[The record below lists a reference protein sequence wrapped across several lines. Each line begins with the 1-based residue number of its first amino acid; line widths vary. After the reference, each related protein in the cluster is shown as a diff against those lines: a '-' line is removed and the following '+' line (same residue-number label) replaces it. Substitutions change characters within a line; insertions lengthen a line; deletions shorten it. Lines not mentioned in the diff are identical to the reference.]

1 MENNREKLRQKLRAK
16 IGEGRISR
24 SSKQSKEKVL
34 KSTLKK
40 MGLDKDKLKADIAAL
55 KKQGGLTIDLASLHG
70 QSYPCETGP

>member
-34 KSTLKK
+34 ESTLKK

-55 KKQGGLTIDLASLHG
+55 KKQGGLTINLSK
-70 QSYPCETGP
+70 